1 MLSWLAPTLPRNRY
15 KILPA
20 QLLGGQNGTKLSLHA
35 ETAPNRAISGERG
48 EFCTGHAARVGVRGE
63 FCTGHAARTGVRGE
77 LCTGY
82 AARVGV
88 LGEFCT
94 GYAASAGVQGEFCT
108 GSVPCSSCWESFVP
122 KGPGVVVVRRIMS
135 CSGVVLVPVAGRS
148 ALAPLMGSAAESSVS
163 WRSPRRRWGFCTTRS
178 PLTECRRRVE
188 PSCSAIPPDWWRR
201 GRPKTADVQ
210 QRPARGRA
218 GRYRNHQSGVLQCSV
233 HGEHQDHHD
242 RVIERV
248 EQPRVGHIL
257 PGLHVHERQ
266 NDAERQV

>member
-1 MLSWLAPTLPRNRY
+1 M
-15 KILPA
+15 
-20 QLLGGQNGTKLSLHA
+20 
-35 ETAPNRAISGERG
+35 
-48 EFCTGHAARVGVRGE
+48 
-63 FCTGHAARTGVRGE
+63 RGE

-94 GYAASAGVQGEFCT
+94 GYAARAGVQGEFCT

-178 PLTECRRRVE
+178 PLTACRRRVE
-188 PSCSAIPPDWWRR
+188 PSCSAIPPI
-201 GRPKTADVQ
+201 GGAAVQ
-210 QRPARGRA
+210 KQRT
-218 GRYRNHQSGVLQCSV
+218 CSNA
-233 HGEHQDHHD
+233 
-242 RVIERV
+242 
-248 EQPRVGHIL
+248 P
-257 PGLHVHERQ
+257 PGLGRGVTTSSNQAFCSAPCAANMRITMIVLLSAWNSHE
-266 NDAERQV
+266 

>member
-1 MLSWLAPTLPRNRY
+1 ML
-15 KILPA
+15 
-20 QLLGGQNGTKLSLHA
+20 
-35 ETAPNRAISGERG
+35 
-48 EFCTGHAARVGVRGE
+48 GE

-77 LCTGY
+77 FCTEY

-88 LGEFCT
+88 RGEFCT
-94 GYAASAGVQGEFCT
+94 GYAARAGVQGEFCT
-108 GSVPCSSCWESFVP
+108 GSVPCSSCRESFVP
-122 KGPGVVVVRRIMS
+122 KGPGVVVVGRVVL

-148 ALAPLMGSAAESSVS
+148 ALAPLMGSAAGSSVP
-163 WRSPRRRWGFCTTRS
+163 WRSPRRWRWGFRTTRS
-178 PLTECRRRVE
+178 PLTACRRRVE
-188 PSCSAIPPDWWRR
+188 PSCSAISPDCRR
-201 GRPKTADVQ
+201 GRPKTVDVQ
-210 QRPARGRA
+210 QRPARARA
-218 GRYRNHQSGVLQCSV
+218 GRHDIQQSGVLQCSV

>member
-1 MLSWLAPTLPRNRY
+1 MQKKRQIELFRESWENFVPDM
-15 KILPA
+15 
-20 QLLGGQNGTKLSLHA
+20 Q
-35 ETAPNRAISGERG
+35 RG
-48 EFCTGHAARVGVRGE
+48 WVCWESFVPDMRRGRVCRESFVPE
-63 FCTGHAARTGVRGE
+63 
-77 LCTGY
+77 
-82 AARVGV
+82 VG
-88 LGEFCT
+88 
-94 GYAASAGVQGEFCT
+94 
-108 GSVPCSSCWESFVP
+108 PCGSCWASFVPDMRRGRVSRESFVP
-122 KGPGVVVVRRIMS
+122 KGPGVVVVGRIMS

-210 QRPARGRA
+210 QRPARARA

>member
-20 QLLGGQNGTKLSLHA
+20 QLLGGENGIKLSLHA
-35 ETAPNRAISGERG
+35 EKAPNRAISGELG
-48 EFCTGHAARVGVRGE
+48 EFCTGYAARVGVRGE
-63 FCTGHAARTGVRGE
+63 FCTGYAART
-77 LCTGY
+77 
-82 AARVGV
+82 GV

-94 GYAASAGVQGEFCT
+94 GYAARVGVRGEFCT
-108 GSVPCSSCWESFVP
+108 Q
-122 KGPGVVVVRRIMS
+122 GPGVVVVRRIMS

-210 QRPARGRA
+210 QRPARARA
-218 GRYRNHQSGVLQCSV
+218 GRHDIQQSGVLQCSLR
-233 HGEHQDHHD
+233 GEHEEHHD
-242 RVIERV
+242 RVVERV
-248 EQPRVGHIL
+248 EQPRVGDVL

-266 NDAERQV
+266 NDAERQVGEEVLPLMAVHVGEQCR